1 MLLMGGTQTPDWGGV
16 QNPAC
21 PRERVNQ
28 ARERGRTK
36 LKEDKRER
44 EREREKERGV
54 RAKGRVWVIR
64 QKQKVK

>member
-1 MLLMGGTQTPDWGGV
+1 MLLMGGEPRLGL

-21 PRERVNQ
+21 PRERESQ
-28 ARERGRTK
+28 PSKGER
-36 LKEDKRER
+36 EDKAEGRQERER
-44 EREREKERGV
+44 EREREERGV

>member
-44 EREREKERGV
+44 EREKERGV